1 MQPFPPKVKS
11 GFFNFFRQR
20 GGVLQELTKAQKARI
35 AIRSFK
41 TGVDAIG
48 LRGYYRPKDL
58 IGQALADSLRT
69 LSPEIYGSMND
80 PRMVELHGLEYV
92 IDRLPR
98 GIERCTRIILTEEGG
113 FEGTN
118 FEKIE
123 PPKRRRTSYMVS
135 ETEMCFVITRGLS
148 EIYDILT
155 HLTFLTI
162 EARKI
167 QERMRDESGHLTVEW
182 KDLERTVHGAPPS
195 GENLDQALWNLSIIL
210 GRSFQL
216 TRETFERLEV
226 GRQTNNS
233 NVGLFALV
241 YHLGRRVDEEKQTP
255 ENALIV
261 YLTPSLMNSIGHH
274 KYGKPWAI
282 DIKHKLIE
290 LGLADRPLHIISANL
305 HSVVNLLYG
314 QATLNAADR
323 KAETG
328 SVVDMVRRIVDEEAD
343 VCAAGLRAGLT
354 LLPDKAGTHVDCQI
368 IDTALLD
375 PAGVHPDV
383 DLAPLLAA
391 TVKPVIL
398 VMDYAFGVQA
408 FELMENLLYPYW
420 ENEHA
425 RLFDIR
431 SIAVMGKAGILAGNK
446 GDIMLAT
453 AHVIEGT
460 TDNYIV
466 PNDLTPEDFNSDI
479 PIYSGPMLT
488 VVGTSLQNRDV
499 LRRIQSGWNAV
510 GLEMEGGHYQRA
522 INAAI
527 IKGNIPPDIKIR
539 YAYYA
544 SDNPLK
550 SGQTLASGPMGH
562 EGLAPTYQITR
573 VLLEK
578 ILAGTG

>member
-1 MQPFPPKVKS
+1 M
-11 GFFNFFRQR
+11 
-20 GGVLQELTKAQKARI
+20 QELTKSQKARV

-58 IGQALADSLRT
+58 LGQVLADSLRT

-80 PRMVELHGLEYV
+80 HRVVELKGLEYV

-98 GIERCTRIILTEEGG
+98 GIERCTRIILTEEEA

-118 FEKIE
+118 FERIE
-123 PPKRRRTSYMVS
+123 PPKRRRTSYLVS

-148 EIYDILT
+148 EIYDIMT

-162 EARKI
+162 EAQKI
-167 QERMRDESGHLTVEW
+167 QERMRDDSGRLTVEW
-182 KDLERTVHGAPPS
+182 KELERIVQGPSLSGGA
-195 GENLDQALWNLSIIL
+195 LDQALWNLSIIL
-210 GRSFQL
+210 GRSFQQ
-216 TRETFERLEV
+216 TRETFENLEH
-226 GRQTNNS
+226 GRQKHNS
-233 NVGLFALV
+233 NAGLFALV
-241 YHLGRRVDEEKQTP
+241 YHLGRRVDEEKQHP
-255 ENALIV
+255 ESALIV
-261 YLTPSLMNSIGHH
+261 YLTPSLMNGIGHH
-274 KYGKPWAI
+274 KYGKPWATA
-282 DIKHKLIE
+282 IKRKLAD

-305 HSVVNLLYG
+305 HSVINLLYG
-314 QATLNAADR
+314 QAALKAADNR
-323 KAETG
+323 TKTG
-328 SVVDMVRRIVDEEAD
+328 SVVDMVRDILEKKAD
-343 VCAAGLRAGLT
+343 VCAAGACAGLT
-354 LLPDKAGTHVDCQI
+354 LLPDEAGTHVACQI

-375 PAGVHPDV
+375 PTAAHPDLN
-383 DLAPLLAA
+383 LAPLRDSAA
-391 TVKPVIL
+391 RPIIL

-420 ENEHA
+420 ENDQAH
-425 RLFDIR
+425 LFDIR

-460 TDNYIV
+460 TDNYTV
-466 PNDLTPEDFNSDI
+466 HNDLTPEDFGSDI
-479 PIYSGPMLT
+479 PVYAGPMLT

-499 LRRIQSGWNAV
+499 LRRIQRGWKAV

-527 IKGNIPPDIKIR
+527 IKGNIPPHTKTR

-544 SDNPLK
+544 SDNPLQ
-550 SGQTLASGPMGH
+550 SGQTLASGPMGL
-562 EGLAPTYQITR
+562 EGLAPTYRITK

-578 ILAGTG
+578 ILADTV

>member
-1 MQPFPPKVKS
+1 M
-11 GFFNFFRQR
+11 
-20 GGVLQELTKAQKARI
+20 QELTKSQKARV

-80 PRMVELHGLEYV
+80 PRVVELQGLEYV

-98 GIERCTRIILTEEGG
+98 GIERCTRIILTEEDG

-162 EARKI
+162 EAQKI
-167 QERMRDESGHLTVEW
+167 QERMRDESGHTTVEW
-182 KDLERTVHGAPPS
+182 QELEKIVHEPPPS
-195 GENLDQALWNLSIIL
+195 GGGLDQALWNLSIIL
-210 GRSFQL
+210 GRSFQQ
-216 TRETFERLEV
+216 TRETYETLED
-226 GRQTNNS
+226 GRQKCAS
-233 NVGLFALV
+233 NAGLFALV
-241 YHLGRRVDEEKQTP
+241 YHLGRRVDEEKQVP

-274 KYGKPWAI
+274 RYGKPWAAAIKRRLI
-282 DIKHKLIE
+282 DLE
-290 LGLADRPLHIISANL
+290 LADRPLHIISANL

-314 QATLNAADR
+314 AGALKDADPR
-323 KAETG
+323 TEAGT
-328 SVVDMVRRIVDEEAD
+328 VVDMVRRIIDHKVD
-343 VCAAGLRAGLT
+343 VAARGVRAGLT
-354 LLPDKAGTHVDCQI
+354 LLPDLAGTHVDCQI

-375 PAGVHPDV
+375 PTAVHPDL
-383 DLAPLLAA
+383 DLAPMRKAA
-391 TVKPVIL
+391 VKPVIL

-408 FELMENLLYPYW
+408 FELMENLLYPHW
-420 ENEHA
+420 EDEQP

-431 SIAVMGKAGILAGNK
+431 SIAVMGKAGILSGNK

-460 TDNYIV
+460 SDNYTV
-466 PNDLTPEDFNSDI
+466 HNDLAPEDFGTDI
-479 PIYSGPMLT
+479 PVYSGPMLT
-488 VVGTSLQNRDV
+488 VLGTSLQNRDV
-499 LRRIQSGWNAV
+499 LRRIQRGWNAV

-527 IKGNIPPDIKIR
+527 IKGNIPPDTRTR

-550 SGQTLASGPMGH
+550 SGQTLASGPMGQ
-562 EGLAPTYQITR
+562 EGLTPTYRITQ

-578 ILAGTG
+578 IWGDNG

>member
-1 MQPFPPKVKS
+1 M
-11 GFFNFFRQR
+11 
-20 GGVLQELTKAQKARI
+20 QELTKSQKARV

-58 IGQALADSLRT
+58 LGQALADSLRT

-80 PRMVELHGLEYV
+80 PRVVELKGLEYV

-123 PPKRRRTSYMVS
+123 PPKRRRISFMVS
-135 ETEMCFVITRGLS
+135 ATEMCFVITRGLS
-148 EIYDILT
+148 EIYDIMT

-162 EARKI
+162 EAKKI

-182 KDLERTVHGAPPS
+182 KELEKIVQAEPPP
-195 GENLDQALWNLSIIL
+195 GGDLDQALWNLSILL
-210 GRSFQL
+210 GRSFQE
-216 TRETFERLEV
+216 TRETFESLET
-226 GRQTNNS
+226 GRMECNS
-233 NVGLFALV
+233 NAGLFALV
-241 YHLGRRVDEEKQTP
+241 YHLGRRIDEEKQSP
-255 ENALIV
+255 EKALIV

-274 KYGKPWAI
+274 KYGKPWANT
-282 DIKHKLIE
+282 IKNKLVA
-290 LGLADRPLHIISANL
+290 LGLANRPLHIVSANL

-314 QATLNAADR
+314 SAALNVAGGQA
-323 KAETG
+323 EVG
-328 SVVDMVRRIVDEEAD
+328 DMVAMVCRLLEQKVD
-343 VCAAGLRAGLT
+343 VCAVGAEAGLYP
-354 LLPDKAGTHVDCQI
+354 LPDSAGTHVDCQI

-375 PAGVHPDV
+375 PDMAHPDL
-383 DLAPLLAA
+383 DMAPLKDAA
-391 TVKPVIL
+391 VKPVIL

-408 FELMENLLYPYW
+408 FELMENLLYPHW
-420 ENEHA
+420 EDDRK
-425 RLFDIR
+425 RLFNIR
-431 SIAVMGKAGILAGNK
+431 SIAVMGKAGILTGDK

-460 TDNYIV
+460 TDNYTV
-466 PNDLTPEDFNSDI
+466 PNDLTLEDFGSEI
-479 PIYSGPMLT
+479 PVHIGPMLT

-499 LRRIQSGWNAV
+499 LYRIHRGWNAV

-527 IKGNIPPDIKIR
+527 IKGNIPPEIKTR

-544 SDNPLK
+544 SDNPLQ
-550 SGQTLASGPMGH
+550 SGQTLASGPMGQD
-562 EGLAPTYQITR
+562 GLAPTYLITK

-578 ILAGTG
+578 ILADAS

>member
-1 MQPFPPKVKS
+1 M
-11 GFFNFFRQR
+11 
-20 GGVLQELTKAQKARI
+20 QELTKSQKARV

-80 PRMVELHGLEYV
+80 PRVVELQGLEYV

-98 GIERCTRIILTEEGG
+98 GIERCTRIILTEEEG

-135 ETEMCFVITRGLS
+135 ENEMCFVITRGLS
-148 EIYDILT
+148 EIYDIMT

-162 EARKI
+162 EAQKI
-167 QERMRDESGHLTVEW
+167 QERMRDESGRLTVEW
-182 KDLERTVHGAPPS
+182 KELEQIVHGPPPS
-195 GENLDQALWNLSIIL
+195 GGALDQALWNLSILL
-210 GRSFQL
+210 GRSFQQ
-216 TRETFERLEV
+216 TREAYENLEE
-226 GRQTNNS
+226 GRQKSNS
-233 NVGLFALV
+233 NAGLCALV

-255 ENALIV
+255 EKALIV
-261 YLTPSLMNSIGHH
+261 YLTPALMNGIGHH
-274 KYGKPWAI
+274 KYGKPWAMA
-282 DIKHKLIE
+282 IKRHLIE
-290 LGLADRPLHIISANL
+290 AGLADRPLHIISANL

-314 QATLNAADR
+314 PAALRAAGDR
-323 KAETG
+323 TAVD
-328 SVVDMVRRIVDEEAD
+328 SVEDMVRRIVEKGAD
-343 VCAAGLRAGLT
+343 VCAAGARSGLT
-354 LLPDKAGTHVDCQI
+354 VLPDSAGTHVDCQI

-375 PAGVHPDV
+375 PAAAHPDIS
-383 DLAPLLAA
+383 LAPIGEAP
-391 TVKPVIL
+391 VKPVIL
-398 VMDYAFGVQA
+398 VMDYAFGMQA
-408 FELMENLLYPYW
+408 FELMENLLYPHW
-420 ENEHA
+420 ENDQP

-431 SIAVMGKAGILAGNK
+431 SIAVMGKAGILSGKK

-460 TDNYIV
+460 TDNYTV
-466 PNDLTPEDFNSDI
+466 HNDLAPEDFGADI
-479 PIYSGPMLT
+479 PVCSGPMLT
-488 VVGTSLQNRDV
+488 VLGTSLQNRDV
-499 LRRIQSGWNAV
+499 LRRIQRGWNAV

-527 IKGNIPPDIKIR
+527 IKGNIPAHIKTR

-550 SGQTLASGPMGH
+550 SGQTLASGPMGK
-562 EGLAPTYQITR
+562 EGIAPTYRITK

-578 ILAGTG
+578 ILAATG

>member
-1 MQPFPPKVKS
+1 M
-11 GFFNFFRQR
+11 
-20 GGVLQELTKAQKARI
+20 QELTKSQKARV

-48 LRGYYRPKDL
+48 LRGYYRPSDL
-58 IGQALADSLRT
+58 IGQSLADSLRT

-80 PRMVELHGLEYV
+80 PRVVELKGLEYV

-98 GIERCTRIILTEEGG
+98 GIERCNRIILTEEDA

-118 FEKIE
+118 FEKID

-135 ETEMCFVITRGLS
+135 DTELCFVITRGLS

-162 EARKI
+162 EAQKI
-167 QERMRDESGHLTVEW
+167 QERMQDESGHPTAEW
-182 KDLERTVHGAPPS
+182 QELEKVVRGGTPPDDAA
-195 GENLDQALWNLSIIL
+195 LDQALWNLSIIL
-210 GRSFQL
+210 GRSFKE
-216 TRETFERLEV
+216 TRMSYDYLED
-226 GRQTNNS
+226 GRQESDS
-233 NVGLFALV
+233 NAGLFALV
-241 YHLGRRVDEEKQTP
+241 YHLARRVEEEKHSP
-255 ENALIV
+255 ENALV
-261 YLTPSLMNSIGHH
+261 VHLTPALMNSIGHH
-274 KYGKPWAI
+274 KNGKPWANA
-282 DIKHKLIE
+282 IKEKLIA
-290 LGLADRPLHIISANL
+290 LGLAERPLHIISANL

-314 QATLNAADR
+314 PAAIASGGET
-323 KAETG
+323 AEVG
-328 SVVDMVRRIVDEEAD
+328 EVVDMVCHLIEHKID
-343 VCAAGLRAGLT
+343 VCPVGAKAGLH
-354 LLPDKAGTHVDCQI
+354 LLPDSAGTHVNCQI
-368 IDTALLD
+368 IDTARLNPD
-375 PAGVHPDV
+375 AVHPDLTIPTF
-383 DLAPLLAA
+383 DQ
-391 TVKPVIL
+391 TVLKPVIL

-408 FELMENLLYPYW
+408 FELMENLLYPHW
-420 ENEHA
+420 EEEES

-453 AHVIEGT
+453 AHVMEGT
-460 TDNYIV
+460 TDNYRV
-466 PNDLTPEDFNSDI
+466 DNDLVPEDFGTDI
-479 PIYSGPMLT
+479 PVYTGPMLT

-499 LRRIQSGWNAV
+499 LRRIQRGWKAV

-527 IKGNIPPDIKIR
+527 IKGNIPLTTKIR

-550 SGQTLASGPMGH
+550 SGQTLASGPMGLD
-562 EGLAPTYQITR
+562 GLAPTYRITK

-578 ILAGTG
+578 ILADLG

>member
-1 MQPFPPKVKS
+1 M
-11 GFFNFFRQR
+11 
-20 GGVLQELTKAQKARI
+20 QELTRSQKARV

-58 IGQALADSLRT
+58 IGQALAESLRT

-80 PRMVELHGLEYV
+80 PRVVELKGLEYV

-98 GIERCTRIILTEEGG
+98 GIERCTRIILTEEEG

-118 FEKIE
+118 FEKII
-123 PPKRRRTSYMVS
+123 PPKRRRTSYLVS
-135 ETEMCFVITRGLS
+135 ETEICFVISRGLS
-148 EIYDILT
+148 EIYDVLT
-155 HLTFLTI
+155 HLTFLSI
-162 EARKI
+162 EAHKI
-167 QERMRDESGHLTVEW
+167 QERMRDESGHMTVEW
-182 KDLERTVHGAPPS
+182 AELEKTVRRERPLED
-195 GENLDQALWNLSIIL
+195 GELDQALWNLSIIL
-210 GRSFQL
+210 GRSFQE
-216 TRETFERLEV
+216 TRETFEKLET
-226 GRQTNNS
+226 GRKAGNS
-233 NVGLFALV
+233 NAGLFALV
-241 YHLGRRVDEEKQTP
+241 YHLGRRVDEEKQAP
-255 ENALIV
+255 ENALVV

-282 DIKHKLIE
+282 AIKEKLCA
-290 LGLADRPLHIISANL
+290 LALDERPLHIISANL

-314 QATLNAADR
+314 PGALRAAGDG
-323 KAETG
+323 APVG
-328 SVVDMVRRIVDEEAD
+328 DIVSMVRRLLEQKID
-343 VCAAGLRAGLT
+343 VSVVGQQAGLEF
-354 LLPDKAGTHVDCQI
+354 LPDNDGTHVGCQI
-368 IDTALLD
+368 IDTAQLE
-375 PAGVHPDV
+375 PAMAHPDL
-383 DLAPLLAA
+383 DLSPLTAA
-391 TVKPVIL
+391 ADKPVIL
-398 VMDYAFGVQA
+398 VIDYAFGVQA
-408 FELMENLLYPYW
+408 FELMENLLYPFW
-420 ENEHA
+420 EDDQP

-431 SIAVMGKAGILAGNK
+431 SIAILVKAGILAGSK

-460 TDNYIV
+460 TDNYTV
-466 PNDLTPEDFNSDI
+466 QNDLRPEDFGTDI

-488 VVGTSLQNRDV
+488 VVGTSLQNQDV
-499 LRRIQSGWNAV
+499 LRRIQSGWKAV

-527 IKGNIPPDIKIR
+527 IKGNIPPDIKTR

-562 EGLAPTYQITR
+562 EGLAPTYLITK

-578 ILAGTG
+578 ILADTA

>member
-1 MQPFPPKVKS
+1 M
-11 GFFNFFRQR
+11 
-20 GGVLQELTKAQKARI
+20 QELTRSQKARV

-80 PRMVELHGLEYV
+80 PRVAELKGLEYV
-92 IDRLPR
+92 IDRLPK
-98 GIERCTRIILTEEGG
+98 GIERCTRIILTEEDG

-118 FEKIE
+118 FEKIV

-155 HLTFLTI
+155 HLTFLSI
-162 EARKI
+162 EAHKI
-167 QERMRDESGHLTVEW
+167 QQRMRDESGHLTVEW
-182 KDLERTVHGAPPS
+182 IELEKVVGQGRPLS
-195 GENLDQALWNLSIIL
+195 GGDLDQAIWNLSIIL
-210 GRSFQL
+210 GRSFQE
-216 TRETFERLEV
+216 TRETYEKLER
-226 GRQTNNS
+226 GRSEGNTNA
-233 NVGLFALV
+233 GFFALV
-241 YHLGRRVDEEKQTP
+241 YHLGRRIDEEHQAP
-255 ENALIV
+255 EKALIV

-274 KYGKPWAI
+274 KYGKPWAYA
-282 DIKHKLIE
+282 IKEKLIALE
-290 LGLADRPLHIISANL
+290 LAERPLHIISANL
-305 HSVVNLLYG
+305 HSVLNLLYG
-314 QATLNAADR
+314 RGALR
-323 KAETG
+323 
-328 SVVDMVRRIVDEEAD
+328 
-343 VCAAGLRAGLT
+343 AAGGNAEVGDIVNMVSLLIEQRTDVSEIGAGAGLYH
-354 LLPDKAGTHVDCQI
+354 LADSAGTHVDCQI

-375 PAGVHPDV
+375 PAAAHPDL
-383 DLAPLLAA
+383 DLALLAESDN
-391 TVKPVIL
+391 KPVIL
-398 VMDYAFGVQA
+398 VLDYAFGVQA

-420 ENEHA
+420 ENEQP

-431 SIAVMGKAGILAGNK
+431 SIAVMGKAGILTGNK

-460 TDNYIV
+460 TDNYTV
-466 PNDLTPEDFNSDI
+466 QNDLTAEDFDTDI

-499 LRRIQSGWNAV
+499 LGRIQIGWKAV

-522 INAAI
+522 INAAV
-527 IKGNIPPDIKIR
+527 IKGNIPPDIKTR

-544 SDNPLK
+544 SDNPLQ
-550 SGQTLASGPMGH
+550 SGQTLASGPMGY
-562 EGLAPTYQITR
+562 EGLAPTYQITK

-578 ILAGTG
+578 ILADS

>member
-1 MQPFPPKVKS
+1 MSQ
-11 GFFNFFRQR
+11 
-20 GGVLQELTKAQKARI
+20 LTRSQKARV

-58 IGQALADSLRT
+58 LGQALADSLRT

-80 PRMVELHGLEYV
+80 PRVVELKGLEYV

-123 PPKRRRTSYMVS
+123 PPKRRRISFMVS
-135 ETEMCFVITRGLS
+135 ATEMCFVITRGLS
-148 EIYDILT
+148 EIYDIMT

-162 EARKI
+162 EAKKI
-167 QERMRDESGHLTVEW
+167 QERMRDESGHLTAEW
-182 KDLERTVHGAPPS
+182 KELEKIVQAEPPS
-195 GENLDQALWNLSIIL
+195 GGDLDQALWNLSILL
-210 GRSFQL
+210 GRSFQE
-216 TRETFERLEV
+216 TRETFESLET
-226 GRQTNNS
+226 GRIECNS
-233 NVGLFALV
+233 NAGLFALV
-241 YHLGRRVDEEKQTP
+241 YHLGRRIDEEKQSP

-274 KYGKPWAI
+274 KYGKPWANT
-282 DIKHKLIE
+282 IKDKLVA

-314 QATLNAADR
+314 SAALNVAGGQAEVGD
-323 KAETG
+323 
-328 SVVDMVRRIVDEEAD
+328 VVAMVCRLLEQKVD
-343 VCAAGLRAGLT
+343 VCAVGAQAGLYP
-354 LLPDKAGTHVDCQI
+354 LPDSAGTHVDCQI

-375 PAGVHPDV
+375 PDMAHPDL
-383 DLAPLLAA
+383 DMAPLKDAA
-391 TVKPVIL
+391 VKPVIL

-408 FELMENLLYPYW
+408 FELMENLLYPHW
-420 ENEHA
+420 EDERK
-425 RLFDIR
+425 RLFNIR
-431 SIAVMGKAGILAGNK
+431 SIAVMGKAGILTGDK

-460 TDNYIV
+460 TDNYTV
-466 PNDLTPEDFNSDI
+466 PNDLTLEDFGSEI
-479 PIYSGPMLT
+479 PVHIGPMLT

-499 LRRIQSGWNAV
+499 LYRIQRGWNAV

-527 IKGNIPPDIKIR
+527 IKGNIPPEIKTR

-544 SDNPLK
+544 SDNPLQ
-550 SGQTLASGPMGH
+550 SGQTLASGPMGQD
-562 EGLAPTYQITR
+562 GLAPTYLITK

-578 ILAGTG
+578 ILADVG

>member
-1 MQPFPPKVKS
+1 M
-11 GFFNFFRQR
+11 
-20 GGVLQELTKAQKARI
+20 QELTKAQKARV

-58 IGQALADSLRT
+58 IGQALAESLRT

-80 PRMVELHGLEYV
+80 PRVVELQGLEYV

-98 GIERCTRIILTEEGG
+98 GIERCTRIILTEEEG

-118 FEKIE
+118 FERIE

-135 ETEMCFVITRGLS
+135 ENEMCFVITRGLS

-162 EARKI
+162 EAQKI
-167 QERMRDESGHLTVEW
+167 QERMRDESGHRTVEW
-182 KDLERTVHGAPPS
+182 KELEKIVHAATPS
-195 GENLDQALWNLSIIL
+195 GGDLDQALWNLSIIL
-210 GRSFQL
+210 GRSFQQ
-216 TRETFERLEV
+216 TRETYENLED
-226 GRQTNNS
+226 GRQKSNS
-233 NVGLFALV
+233 NAGLLALV
-241 YHLGRRVDEEKQTP
+241 YHLGCRVDEEKQNP
-255 ENALIV
+255 EKALIV
-261 YLTPSLMNSIGHH
+261 YLTPSLMNGIGHH
-274 KYGKPWAI
+274 KHGKPWAAE
-282 DIKHKLIE
+282 IKQKLIE
-290 LGLADRPLHIISANL
+290 SGLADRPLHIISANL

-314 QATLNAADR
+314 PAALKAAGG
-323 KAETG
+323 KAEAS
-328 SVVDMVRRIVDEEAD
+328 SVADMVCRIIDNKAD
-343 VCAAGLRAGLT
+343 VCAVGARAGLT
-354 LLPDKAGTHVDCQI
+354 LLPDSAGTHVDCQI

-375 PAGVHPDV
+375 PAAAHPD
-383 DLAPLLAA
+383 LNMAPLHDAA
-391 TVKPVIL
+391 VKPVIL
-398 VMDYAFGVQA
+398 VMDYAFGIQA
-408 FELMENLLYPYW
+408 FELMENLLYPHW
-420 ENEHA
+420 ENDSPS
-425 RLFDIR
+425 LFDIR
-431 SIAVMGKAGILAGNK
+431 SIAVMGKAGILVGKK

-460 TDNYIV
+460 SDNYIV
-466 PNDLTPEDFNSDI
+466 HNDLVPEDFGADI

-499 LRRIQSGWNAV
+499 LQRIQHGWNAV

-527 IKGNIPPDIKIR
+527 IKGNIPSGIKTR

-544 SDNPLK
+544 SDNPLE
-550 SGQTLASGPMGH
+550 SGQTLASGPMGQ
-562 EGLAPTYQITR
+562 EGLAPTYLITK

-578 ILAGTG
+578 ILADAG

>member
-1 MQPFPPKVKS
+1 MS
-11 GFFNFFRQR
+11 
-20 GGVLQELTKAQKARI
+20 ELTRSQKARV

-58 IGQALADSLRT
+58 LGQALADSLRT

-80 PRMVELHGLEYV
+80 PRVVELKGLEYV

-98 GIERCTRIILTEEGG
+98 GIERCNRIILTEEGG

-123 PPKRRRTSYMVS
+123 PPKRRRISFMVS
-135 ETEMCFVITRGLS
+135 ATEMCFVITRGLS
-148 EIYDILT
+148 EIYDIMT

-162 EARKI
+162 EAKKI

-182 KDLERTVHGAPPS
+182 KELEKIVHAAPLS
-195 GENLDQALWNLSIIL
+195 GGELDQALWNLSILL
-210 GRSFQL
+210 GRSFQE
-216 TRETFERLEV
+216 TRETFESFEI
-226 GRQTNNS
+226 GRKECNS
-233 NVGLFALV
+233 NAGLFSLV
-241 YHLGRRVDEEKQTP
+241 YHLGRRVDKEKQAP

-261 YLTPSLMNSIGHH
+261 YLTPALMNSIGHH
-274 KYGKPWAI
+274 KYGKPWAN
-282 DIKHKLIE
+282 DIKAKLVE
-290 LGLADRPLHIISANL
+290 LGLAERPLHIISANL

-314 QATLNAADR
+314 PAALAAAGD
-323 KAETG
+323 KAG
-328 SVVDMVRRIVDEEAD
+328 IGDVVSMVCRLIEQKTD
-343 VCAAGLRAGLT
+343 VCAIGATAGLFA
-354 LLPDKAGTHVDCQI
+354 LPDRSGTHVDCQI
-368 IDTALLD
+368 IDTALLGPD
-375 PAGVHPDV
+375 MAHPD
-383 DLAPLLAA
+383 LCMAPLGEAA
-391 TVKPVIL
+391 VKPVIL

-408 FELMENLLYPYW
+408 FELMENLLYPHW
-420 ENEHA
+420 EDDRK
-425 RLFDIR
+425 RLLNIR
-431 SIAVMGKAGILAGNK
+431 SIAVMGKAGILTGNK
-446 GDIMLAT
+446 GEIMLAT

-460 TDNYIV
+460 TDNYTV
-466 PNDLTPEDFNSDI
+466 PNDLAAEDFESQI
-479 PIYSGPMLT
+479 PIHTGPMLT

-499 LRRIQSGWNAV
+499 LYRIQRGWKAV

-527 IKGNIPPDIKIR
+527 IKGNIPPETKTR

-550 SGQTLASGPMGH
+550 SGQTLASGPMGQ
-562 EGLAPTYQITR
+562 EGLAPTYLITK

-578 ILAGTG
+578 ILADPG

>member
-1 MQPFPPKVKS
+1 M
-11 GFFNFFRQR
+11 
-20 GGVLQELTKAQKARI
+20 QELTKSQKARV

-80 PRMVELHGLEYV
+80 PRVVELKGLEYV

-123 PPKRRRTSYMVS
+123 PPKRRRISFMVS
-135 ETEMCFVITRGLS
+135 ATEMCFVITRGLS
-148 EIYDILT
+148 EIYDIMT

-162 EARKI
+162 EAKKI

-182 KDLERTVHGAPPS
+182 KELEKIVKAEPPS
-195 GENLDQALWNLSIIL
+195 GGDLDQALWNLSILL
-210 GRSFQL
+210 GRSFQE
-216 TRETFERLEV
+216 TRKTFENLET
-226 GRQTNNS
+226 GRKECNS
-233 NVGLFALV
+233 NAGLFALV
-241 YHLGRRVDEEKQTP
+241 YHLGRRVDEEKQSP

-261 YLTPSLMNSIGHH
+261 YLTPSLMNSIGQH
-274 KYGKPWAI
+274 KNGKPWANA
-282 DIKHKLIE
+282 IKEKLIA
-290 LGLADRPLHIISANL
+290 LGLTDRPLHIISANL

-314 QATLNAADR
+314 PAALGAAEDKTDLGDVVAMVCRLLER
-323 KAETG
+323 KT
-328 SVVDMVRRIVDEEAD
+328 D
-343 VCAAGLRAGLT
+343 VCAVGAEGGLYS
-354 LLPDKAGTHVDCQI
+354 LPDSAGTHVDCQI

-375 PAGVHPDV
+375 PAMAHPDLN
-383 DLAPLLAA
+383 LAPLHDAA
-391 TVKPVIL
+391 AKPVIL

-408 FELMENLLYPYW
+408 FELMENLLYPHW
-420 ENEHA
+420 EDERK
-425 RLFDIR
+425 RLFNIR
-431 SIAVMGKAGILAGNK
+431 SIAVMGKAGILVGNK
-446 GDIMLAT
+446 GEIMLAT
-453 AHVIEGT
+453 AHVLEGT
-460 TDNYIV
+460 SDNYSV
-466 PNDLTPEDFNSDI
+466 PNDLTPEDFGSEI
-479 PIYSGPMLT
+479 PTYTGPMLT

-499 LRRIQSGWNAV
+499 LQRIQRAWKAV

-527 IKGNIPPDIKIR
+527 IKGNIAPETKIR

-544 SDNPLK
+544 SDNPLQ
-550 SGQTLASGPMGH
+550 SGQTLASGPMGQD
-562 EGLAPTYQITR
+562 GLAPTYLITK

-578 ILAGTG
+578 ILADAR